1 MSLASFVANFFSG
14 STSTQREDRNDLGF
28 ADYGLPGGKGSF
40 VDVTLGTAALMPETV
55 AQKADEEEGRPP
67 YLHVRLYIAHIKLQ
81 C

>member
-1 MSLASFVANFFSG
+1 MSLASFVANFFSR
-14 STSTQREDRNDLGF
+14 STSTAREDRNDLGL

-40 VDVTLGTAALMPETV
+40 VDVTLGTAALMPETL

-67 YLHVRLYIAHIKLQ
+67 YLHVRIYIVHSKLQ